1 MTRRLQRMRTL
12 GCLAMSA
19 VLLSA
24 CVNLAPDYTQP
35 DAPIPRNWPGGQAK
49 PASTGAVKPS
59 PALDPDWRDFFL
71 DERLKGVV
79 ALALANNRDLRVA
92 ALNIE
97 RARAQY
103 GIARSSA
110 FPSLGVDAQ
119 ADRSRE
125 PASVSSSGQT
135 RTDSRYSVD
144 LGLASYELDLF
155 GRVRNL
161 GDAALENY
169 FSTQDTRRS
178 VQISLVAQVA
188 NAWLQ
193 LAANQQRLQ
202 LARDTLAS
210 QQKSYDLIRRSHEL
224 GASSGLALAQ
234 AQTTVD
240 TARGDAAALESQVQQ
255 DRNGLRL
262 LVGASLPPE
271 LLPQPKQELGA
282 APVARLVEPP
292 AGLPSSI
299 LRQRPDVLA
308 AEHAL
313 RASHADIGAARAA
326 FYPRIALTGS
336 AGTASAS
343 LSGLFEGGS
352 GAWSFMPA
360 IHLPIFDG
368 GANRANLRV
377 AQVQRDIQL
386 AGYEKTLQTAFRE
399 VADALALRHTLA
411 QRLDAQQSLARST
424 SRSFELSQALFNSG
438 GGNGYLEVLDAQRSL
453 YAAQQSLI
461 GLQLEE
467 QVNRLELFK
476 ALGGGWTASAG

>member
-1 MTRRLQRMRTL
+1 M
-12 GCLAMSA
+12 
-19 VLLSA
+19 
-24 CVNLAPDYTQP
+24 
-35 DAPIPRNWPGGQAK
+35 
-49 PASTGAVKPS
+49 
-59 PALDPDWRDFFL
+59 
-71 DERLKGVV
+71 
-79 ALALANNRDLRVA
+79 
-92 ALNIE
+92 
-97 RARAQY
+97 
-103 GIARSSA
+103 
-110 FPSLGVDAQ
+110 
-119 ADRSRE
+119 
-125 PASVSSSGQT
+125 
-135 RTDSRYSVD
+135 
-144 LGLASYELDLF
+144 
-155 GRVRNL
+155 
-161 GDAALENY
+161 
-169 FSTQDTRRS
+169 
-178 VQISLVAQVA
+178 
-188 NAWLQ
+188 
-193 LAANQQRLQ
+193 
-202 LARDTLAS
+202 
-210 QQKSYDLIRRSHEL
+210 
-224 GASSGLALAQ
+224 
-234 AQTTVD
+234 
-240 TARGDAAALESQVQQ
+240 
-255 DRNGLRL
+255 
-262 LVGASLPPE
+262 GASLPPE
-271 LLPQPKQELGA
+271 LLPPPKQELGA

-313 RASHADIGAARAA
+313 RASNADIGAARAA